1 MTDAISH
8 LPVDAIDES
17 PFNPRRTYATDALEQ
32 LAETIRHDG
41 VLQPITVRPVTG
53 AEDRW
58 QIVFG
63 HRRYRAAVMA
73 GLPTVPAIVRP
84 MSDEAAARAQL
95 VENLQR
101 EDVHA
106 IEEAEGF
113 AALMREHGVS
123 ADQLVAQTGKSRS
136 YIYGR
141 LKLLQAC
148 AEVRDA
154 CLAGDVQPEV
164 ALLIARLR
172 TDKLQQ
178 RALGYIRG
186 KYLDLADG
194 GRKSYRQVRALL
206 REHFTLGL
214 KDALFDPADATL
226 LPDAGSCT
234 DCPKRSGNAPEYG
247 DLLRDERE
255 GSYVAHKGN
264 ANLCTDPEC
273 YAAKKAAHLARQAEQ
288 LQAKGKTVIAGAK
301 ARAAVGA
308 DGKLKDAYVP
318 LKEVREL
325 LKKAKAS
332 DKPAAVVIQDPRTG
346 KTIEAVR
353 REDLQ
358 AAGVKVKPAP
368 TAAREGHAQWQQRE
382 QQARER
388 DAKACDAETQW
399 RRSLLTRVRAAVQA
413 TERSAYDLRLA
424 ACAAIA
430 GVPWNDR
437 KALLELWGCESFD
450 ALESQLDTLDA
461 DALARLT
468 IDCALVRHANVQ
480 SVYEIKQRPRWLL
493 AAAAHYGVPLDD
505 GASPAPTAA
514 RARKQAQRKA
524 QASDEQAEAEPTA
537 TPDDAGEDDAGPMR
551 DPNTH
556 DMFESA
562 GA

>member
-8 LPVDAIDES
+8 VPVDAIDES

-32 LAETIRHDG
+32 LAETIRRDG
-41 VLQPITVRPVTG
+41 MLQPITVRPVTG
-53 AEDRW
+53 ADGRW

-123 ADQLVAQTGKSRS
+123 ADQLVEQTGKSRS

-234 DCPKRSGNAPEYG
+234 DCPKRSGNAPEYS

-264 ANLCTDPEC
+264 ANLCTDPDC

-325 LKKAKAS
+325 LKKAKGE
-332 DKPAAVVIQDPRTG
+332 KPAAVVIQDPRTG
-346 KTIEAVR
+346 KTIEAVK

-368 TAAREGHAQWQQRE
+368 TAAREGHAQWQQRN
-382 QQARER
+382 
-388 DAKACDAETQW
+388 AKACDAETQW

-430 GVPWNDR
+430 GVSWNDR
-437 KALLELWGCESFD
+437 RALLELWECESLD

-480 SVYEIKQRPRWLL
+480 SVYDIKVRPQWLL

-514 RARKQAQRKA
+514 RARKKAQRKA
-524 QASDEQAEAEPTA
+524 KANDKPAEQTPLSA
-537 TPDDAGEDDAGPMR
+537 PDDAGEDDAGPMR
-551 DPNTH
+551 DPNTC
-556 DMFESA
+556 DMFEPA